1 MALDK
6 NKLEELAAQYGDSFR
21 AWNFT
26 ADVYNASKDVIVVKD
41 CFAFMFTNLGDTI
54 ARVNG
59 MIIFPNATPLAA
71 LGDSRSLGG
80 HWMDLFKGRLTLS
93 FQAPVNA
100 LPQVEIVQLYYVN
113 PYIHQT

>member
-1 MALDK
+1 MAFEK
-6 NKLEELAAQYGDSFR
+6 QEIEEIAKKYGAPFR
-21 AWNFT
+21 AWNFV
-26 ADVYNASKDVIVVKD
+26 ADANAYIPVAKN

-59 MIIFPNATPLAA
+59 MVIFPNATPLAA
-71 LGDSRSLGG
+71 LGDSRSLAG

-100 LPQVEIVQLYYVN
+100 LPQVEIVQLYYVT
-113 PYIHQT
+113 PYTKES